1 MCLQGCLVNLIS
13 NIDIM
18 DTFYVFKLVFTK
30 QREFRTNVL
39 FAEYLRIKYV
49 HFMQP
54 FSILQKHSQKRS
66 CA

>member
-39 FAEYLRIKYV
+39 FVEYLRIKYV
-49 HFMQP
+49 YFM
-54 FSILQKHSQKRS
+54 
-66 CA
+66 